1 MKGVRARLDYW
12 IKHSAAAQRLYKA
25 LGSAFFRA
33 LGRLIPT
40 DPHLALFSAHGR
52 GYNDSPR
59 TLYKAMQR
67 DPRCKGLTY
76 VWALEDPSQAPPGC
90 RAVRPDTPAYFKAA
104 LAARYWITCVNIE
117 RGLSFKKKGTIYLNT
132 WHGTPIKTVGN
143 AAGGRKDYDFSNIDL
158 FCCAGEYE
166 RQIYLRDFGVRPQA
180 ILESGLPRNDALYAP
195 GEEQARAARRRLGI
209 PAKARVILY
218 APTWR
223 DSADHGDSYVVKP
236 PVDMEKWKAALGRD
250 TLILVRAHA
259 YTNRLMGIAFDRQV
273 RDVTAYPEVN
283 DLLLAADVLVSDYSA
298 IFMDYAILEKPM
310 VCFGYDY
317 EEYRASRGLYLDL
330 DQALPGGV
338 MRSQEE
344 VLNRLTHMDL
354 EAERAKTRAFKNAYL
369 QWGGRAT
376 RICLDALLEGKR

>member
-1 MKGVRARLDYW
+1 M
-12 IKHSAAAQRLYKA
+12 
-25 LGSAFFRA
+25 
-33 LGRLIPT
+33 
-40 DPHLALFSAHGR
+40 
-52 GYNDSPR
+52 
-59 TLYKAMQR
+59 
-67 DPRCKGLTY
+67 
-76 VWALEDPSQAPPGC
+76 
-90 RAVRPDTPAYFKAA
+90 
-104 LAARYWITCVNIE
+104 
-117 RGLSFKKKGTIYLNT
+117 
-132 WHGTPIKTVGN
+132 
-143 AAGGRKDYDFSNIDL
+143 
-158 FCCAGEYE
+158 
-166 RQIYLRDFGVRPQA
+166 
-180 ILESGLPRNDALYAP
+180 
-195 GEEQARAARRRLGI
+195 
-209 PAKARVILY
+209 ILY

-223 DSADHGDSYVVKP
+223 DSADHGGSYVVKP
-236 PVDMEKWKAALGRD
+236 PVDMEKWKAALGPE

-344 VLNRLTHMDL
+344 VLYRLTHMDL

-376 RICLDALLEGKR
+376 RICLDALLEGKG